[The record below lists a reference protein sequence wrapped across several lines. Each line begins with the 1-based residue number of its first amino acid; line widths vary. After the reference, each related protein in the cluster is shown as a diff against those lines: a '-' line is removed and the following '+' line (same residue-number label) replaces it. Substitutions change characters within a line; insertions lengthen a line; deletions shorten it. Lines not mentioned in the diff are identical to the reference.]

1 MSFASTSMN
10 KTKTKKANKTLDF
23 ADAQIYS
30 MKIECIYIECVQNY
44 TYSDESM
51 LIELQFSFGI
61 TVQ

>member
-1 MSFASTSMN
+1 MN

-51 LIELQFSFGI
+51 LIELQLSIGI
-61 TVQ
+61 RVQ